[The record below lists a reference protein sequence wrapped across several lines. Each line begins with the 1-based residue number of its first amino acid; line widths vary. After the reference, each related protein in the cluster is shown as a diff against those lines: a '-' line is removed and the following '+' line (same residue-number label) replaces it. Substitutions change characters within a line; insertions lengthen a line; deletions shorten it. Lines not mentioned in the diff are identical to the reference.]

1 MRVRGDKLGYVM
13 TMIMNR
19 EAPHPL
25 GNANVVVVQDTTR
38 CPAVTIYKKY
48 VTMEKAYKSSL
59 KLLFGNWV
67 NKRKPLPST
76 DWPSK

>member
-25 GNANVVVVQDTTR
+25 GNANVVVVQATTR
-38 CPAVTIYKKY
+38 RHAVTLYKKY
-48 VTMEKAYKSSL
+48 VTMEKAYEGSS
-59 KLLFGNWV
+59 KILFGNWV